1 MDFITGLSCIANLLF
16 ITVQFPGDVEVV
28 AQQQST
34 DFSGNTGPEEADT
47 TRGPFRRAKVVDDS
61 LSMCVRES
69 HQCAERFAV
78 FPSLTLRAGVGTGLC
93 TF

>member
-1 MDFITGLSCIANLLF
+1 M
-16 ITVQFPGDVEVV
+16 V

-47 TRGPFRRAKVVDDS
+47 TRGPFRQRAKVVDDS
-61 LSMCVRES
+61 LSMHINES

-78 FPSLTLRAGVGTGLC
+78 FPSLTVRAGVGMHI
-93 TF
+93 FS

>member
-1 MDFITGLSCIANLLF
+1 M
-16 ITVQFPGDVEVV
+16 V

-34 DFSGNTGPEEADT
+34 GFSGNTGPEEADT
-47 TRGPFRRAKVVDDS
+47 TRGPFRQHAKVVDGS

-78 FPSLTLRAGVGTGLC
+78 FPSLTLRAGIGTGLC